1 MNKLIKFL
9 LAKIFYVKMTK
20 NPEYPAAQIPVRSSD
35 MASGY
40 DLIAPY
46 GVVIP
51 AKGSVLVDIGINMAI
66 HPMLVGQINPRS
78 SMAAKH
84 NIRVGARVIDPDYR
98 GNIKVNLHNDSDR
111 EYQIRVGD
119 RIAQIV
125 FLLSFTGAVEVSR
138 LDDNT
143 ARGAGG
149 FGSTG
154 R

>member
-1 MNKLIKFL
+1 MIDSIKAL
-9 LAKIFYVKMTK
+9 MDSLAVKMTK

-35 MASGY
+35 SASGY

-51 AKGSVLVDIGINMAI
+51 AKGSVLVDTGIQMAI

-98 GNIKVNLHNDSDR
+98 GNIKINLHNDGNTD
-111 EYQIRVGD
+111 YQIRVGD

-125 FLLSFTGAVEVSR
+125 FLMAFTGAKQVEQ

-143 ARGAGG
+143 GRGAGG

>member
-1 MNKLIKFL
+1 MSILNQLITEL
-9 LAKIFYVKMTK
+9 SVEMAL

-35 MASGY
+35 SASGY

-51 AKGSVLVDIGINMAI
+51 AKGSVLVDTGIIMAI

-98 GNIKVNLHNDSDR
+98 GNIKVNLHNDGDT
-111 EYQIRVGD
+111 EYHIRIGD

-125 FLLSFTGAVEVSR
+125 FLMAFTGAKQVAQ

-143 ARGAGG
+143 GRGAGG